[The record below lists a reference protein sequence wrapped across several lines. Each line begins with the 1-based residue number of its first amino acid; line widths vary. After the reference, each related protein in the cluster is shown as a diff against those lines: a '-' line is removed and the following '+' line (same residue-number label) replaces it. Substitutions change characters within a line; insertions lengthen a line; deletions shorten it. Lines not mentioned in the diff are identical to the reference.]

1 MVNIQQTEK
10 GEDVATEQKTDTKNT
25 NFISDKKYNNWDN
38 NATFNDLM
46 EFLLFVS

>member
-25 NFISDKKYNNWDN
+25 NFISDKKCNNWDN
-38 NATFNDLM
+38 YVTIKNSV
-46 EFLLFVS
+46 FL